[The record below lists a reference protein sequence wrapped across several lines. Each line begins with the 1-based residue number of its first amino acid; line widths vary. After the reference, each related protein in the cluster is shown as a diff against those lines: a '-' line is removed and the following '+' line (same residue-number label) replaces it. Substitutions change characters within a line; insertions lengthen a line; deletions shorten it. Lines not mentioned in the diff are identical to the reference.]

1 MNCRGKERSHS
12 VTISNVKQESSYFL
26 CITFIGRYKRH
37 THIFIYFI
45 LFFWI
50 YVWKRISRTTTM
62 YYQKPFIIFP
72 TDKVKKLKIPQKKN
86 TQLFWPAIP
95 KSVDI
100 LKKEKKKLEKPQ
112 WTAEGQ
118 IASEQSEQHL
128 KTMEKE
134 CRRPQSR
141 LTMQMGSWVARL
153 LFFFLFVSFTAI
165 HKEQEKRRRTKPN
178 GLECRPSISFPPPFF
193 FSFV

>member
-1 MNCRGKERSHS
+1 MARHSKVCR
-12 VTISNVKQESSYFL
+12 Y
-26 CITFIGRYKRH
+26 
-37 THIFIYFI
+37 
-45 LFFWI
+45 
-50 YVWKRISRTTTM
+50 
-62 YYQKPFIIFP
+62 
-72 TDKVKKLKIPQKKN
+72 
-86 TQLFWPAIP
+86 
-95 KSVDI
+95 
-100 LKKEKKKLEKPQ
+100 LKKRKKKLEKPQ

-178 GLECRPSISFPPPFF
+178 GLECRPSISFPPPLFF
-193 FSFV
+193 FFCVINRRILPCAMKRARPVQHLNEASRRA